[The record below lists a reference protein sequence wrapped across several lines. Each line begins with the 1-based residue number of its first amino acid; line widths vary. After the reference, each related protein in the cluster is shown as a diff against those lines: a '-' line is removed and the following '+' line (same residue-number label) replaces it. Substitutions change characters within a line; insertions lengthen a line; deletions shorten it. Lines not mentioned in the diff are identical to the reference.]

1 MFMRPLLL
9 VLGLLP
15 SLWCLAQTA
24 PATYWV
30 QFTDKAGTPWSF
42 SVPEDYLSPRAISR
56 RQAQGIALDSL
67 DLPVDPA
74 YINAL
79 LATGQFQVHNVS
91 RWFNAVTI
99 TSTDTLALD
108 TLHLLPFVKQVRT
121 FQDGAPHGLRT
132 VDKFPTMT
140 KGDIEIGATYAS
152 EYGASLRQVSMMN
165 AHLLH
170 THGNARGEGMLIGIL
185 DSGFDQADSLPAFG
199 DLRDRGGILYTEDLV
214 SHDGD
219 VFGDHWHGRS
229 VLSVI
234 TGHLPGK
241 LLGIAPNA
249 DVVLLRT
256 EDAGTEYLV
265 EEDNWVSGAERA
277 DSIGCDVLNTS
288 LGYTTFDDS
297 TQDHSYADLD
307 GLTTRISIAA
317 GIAAR
322 KGIIPVNSAGNA
334 GSSNWRYISAP
345 ADAIGILS
353 VGAVN
358 DDRVVASFSSRG
370 PSVDGRVKPD
380 VSAVGW
386 GSIGLG
392 FDGTDIARISGTS
405 FSGPLVAGGVA
416 CLWQLHPD
424 KNAQEVMDA
433 VRRSASHF
441 DQPNDSIGY
450 GIPDLWR
457 AHLLLGGEDLTRLSA
472 PQILSVQPMPFTDHF
487 EVSLYSGPS
496 QRLLLDLWDAT
507 GRKVW
512 SAERGI
518 DSEAYVRFLVTDGAL
533 LNLRSGIYVMRAS
546 LGYGEMTVP
555 VMKVD

>member
-1 MFMRPLLL
+1 MRPLLL
-9 VLGLLP
+9 LSGLLAIL
-15 SLWCLAQTA
+15 SSSAQTA

-30 QFTDKAGTPWSF
+30 QFTDKGGTPYSL
-42 SVPEDYLSPRAISR
+42 SAPEAYLSPRAIAR
-56 RQAQGIALDSL
+56 REAQGIAIDSL

-79 LATGQFQVHNVS
+79 LAAGQFNLHNVS

-99 TSTDTLALD
+99 ISTDTLALD
-108 TLHLLPFVKQVRT
+108 TIQLLPFVQDMRIL
-121 FQDGAPHGLRT
+121 QDGRPREPRSFG
-132 VDKFPTMT
+132 KFPYTE
-140 KGDIEIGATYAS
+140 KADIEIGGTYAS
-152 EYGASLRQVSMMN
+152 IYGASLRQVSMMN

-170 THGNARGEGMLIGIL
+170 RHGNARGEGMLIGIL
-185 DSGFDQADSLPAFG
+185 DSGFDQADSLAAFG
-199 DLRDRGGILYTEDLV
+199 DLRDRDGIVFSEDLV
-214 SHDGD
+214 AHDGD
-219 VFGDHWHGRS
+219 VYGDHWHGRS

-234 TGHLPGK
+234 AGHLPGK
-241 LLGIAPNA
+241 LMGIAPNVNVA
-249 DVVLLRT
+249 LLRT

-277 DSIGCDVLNTS
+277 DSLGCDVLNTS

-317 GIAAR
+317 GIAAQ
-322 KGIIPVNSAGNA
+322 KGMIPVNSAGNS
-334 GSSNWRYISAP
+334 GSSDWHYISAP
-345 ADAIGILS
+345 ADGVGILA

-386 GSIGLG
+386 GTIGLG
-392 FDGTDIARISGTS
+392 FDGTDIARINGTS
-405 FSGPLVAGGVA
+405 FSGPLVAGGVT

-433 VRRSASHF
+433 VRRSASYF

-457 AHLLLGGEDLTRLSA
+457 AHLLLGGEDLTALST
-472 PQILSVQPMPFTDHF
+472 PQIISVQPVPFTDHF
-487 EVSLYSGPS
+487 ELSLYTGASD
-496 QRLLLDLWDAT
+496 RLVLDLWDAT

-512 SAERGI
+512 SAERGV
-518 DSEAYVRFLVTDGAL
+518 DTDAYLRFLVTDGGL
-533 LNLRSGIYVMRAS
+533 LNLRSGVYVLRAS

-555 VMKVD
+555 VMKID

>member
-1 MFMRPLLL
+1 MRPLVSIIGMLF
-9 VLGLLP
+9 VGL
-15 SLWCLAQTA
+15 AHGQTA

-30 QFTDKAGTPWSF
+30 QFTDKANTPYTLSA
-42 SVPEDYLSPRAISR
+42 PEGYLSPRAIAR
-56 RQAQGIALDSL
+56 RESQGIAIDSL

-74 YINAL
+74 YISGL
-79 LATGQFQVHNVS
+79 LAAGQFHLHNVS

-108 TLHLLPFVKQVRT
+108 TVQQLPFVKAMRMV
-121 FQDGAPHGLRT
+121 QDGRPRISPAAG
-132 VDKFPTMT
+132 KFPTAT
-140 KGDIEIGATYAS
+140 KADVEIGGTYAS
-152 EYGASLRQVSMMN
+152 VYGASLRQVSMMN

-170 THGNARGEGMLIGIL
+170 AKANARGEGMLIGIL
-185 DSGFDQADSLPAFG
+185 DSGFDQADSLPAF
-199 DLRDRGGILYTEDLV
+199 DELRERNGIVYSEDLV
-214 SHDGD
+214 NHDGD
-219 VFGDHWHGRS
+219 VYGDHWHGRS

-234 TGHLPGK
+234 AGHLRGK
-241 LLGIAPNA
+241 MLGIAPNV

-256 EDAGTEYLV
+256 ENADSEYLV

-297 TQDHSYADLD
+297 TQDHTWADLD

-317 GIAAR
+317 GIASR
-322 KGIIPVNSAGNA
+322 KGMIPVNSAGNS
-334 GSSNWRYISAP
+334 GSSDWHYISAP
-345 ADAIGILS
+345 ADAVDILA

-370 PSVDGRVKPD
+370 PSIDGRVKPD

-386 GSIGLG
+386 GTIGLG
-392 FDGTDIARISGTS
+392 FDGTDIARINGTS

-416 CLWQLHPD
+416 CLWQLHQGRT
-424 KNAQEVMDA
+424 AQEVMDA

-441 DQPNDSIGY
+441 DQPNDAIGY

-457 AHLLLGGEDLTRLSA
+457 AHLLLGGEDLTSLST
-472 PQILSVQPMPFTDHF
+472 PQILSIQPVPFTDAF
-487 EVSLYSGPS
+487 EISLYSGPS
-496 QRLLLDLWDAT
+496 QRLVLDLWDAA
-507 GRKVW
+507 GRQVW
-512 SAERGI
+512 SAERSI

-533 LNLRSGIYVMRAS
+533 LSLRSGFYVLRAS
-546 LGYGEMTVP
+546 LGQAELTQP
-555 VMKVD
+555 VLKVE